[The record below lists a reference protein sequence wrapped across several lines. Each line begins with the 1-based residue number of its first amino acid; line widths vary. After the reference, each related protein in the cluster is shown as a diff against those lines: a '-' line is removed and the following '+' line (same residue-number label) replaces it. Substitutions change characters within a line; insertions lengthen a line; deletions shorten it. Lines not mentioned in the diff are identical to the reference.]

1 MQIYLETARANY
13 SEFSQFLCNQI
24 TSACVQSDYISVCAI
39 RLHNVCNRVTQREQL
54 DYTRCV
60 IELPNV
66 KKVIT

>member
-13 SEFSQFLCNQI
+13 YLNFLNF
-24 TSACVQSDYISVCAI
+24 CVI
-39 RLHNVCNRVTQREQL
+39 RLHQCVCNRVTQRGQL

>member
-1 MQIYLETARANY
+1 M
-13 SEFSQFLCNQI
+13 
-24 TSACVQSDYISVCAI
+24 CAI

-66 KKVIT
+66 KKDITGAGKQMMINKTTRIR

>member
-1 MQIYLETARANY
+1 M
-13 SEFSQFLCNQI
+13 
-24 TSACVQSDYISVCAI
+24 CAI
-39 RLHNVCNRVTQREQL
+39 QLHQHACNTITQREQL